1 MLKLLKSFEKIK
13 GSEQKYLSEFAQ
25 IFEVL
30 FANFA
35 LFAGFT
41 SKKYERREN
50 NLKIEVTH
58 KLQFTNL
65 ANFNYLLCI
74 MLREDV
80 EHRKY

>member
-41 SKKYERREN
+41 SKKHERREN
-50 NLKIEVTH
+50 NLK
-58 KLQFTNL
+58 
-65 ANFNYLLCI
+65 
-74 MLREDV
+74 
-80 EHRKY
+80 